1 MFKFGFVSDQ
11 TQEKEGSLSGD
22 GALRNLDWLPSK
34 EILICDE
41 KTVYNKQ
48 HDQNDVDVASVRLEK
63 ITYIKPT
70 SIIKR
75 VKDEKLEIDEN
86 ISTAEENHSDLIP
99 SLYEGGLKVWECT
112 YDIANYLERSQVSCA
127 SVLDLGCGVGLLG
140 ILALKL
146 GADQVYFQDYN
157 ADVLK
162 YATIPNLQLNA
173 EPNQLSRCRFFSGDW
188 ESFAKLVDFTCDLIV
203 SSETIYNPDNYLK
216 LHDTIQRLLKPS
228 GTALV
233 GAKSYYFGVGGSTRQ
248 FEKLVKE
255 RDIFDL
261 EVVWRC
267 SQGVQR
273 EILKLTVKDKAT

>member
-1 MFKFGFVSDQ
+1 MPPID
-11 TQEKEGSLSGD
+11 GSSRGD

-48 HDQNDVDVASVRLEK
+48 HDQNDVDVASARLEK

-173 EPNQLSRCRFFSGDW
+173 EPNQLTRCRFFSGDW
-188 ESFAKLVDFTCDLIV
+188 ESFAKLADFTCDLIV

-273 EILKLTVKDKAT
+273 EILKLTVKDKST

>member
-1 MFKFGFVSDQ
+1 MHMR
-11 TQEKEGSLSGD
+11 TYYNGD

-63 ITYIKPT
+63 IIYIKPT

-173 EPNQLSRCRFFSGDW
+173 EPNQLTRCRFFSGDW
-188 ESFAKLVDFTCDLIV
+188 ESFAKLADFTCDLIV

-255 RDIFDL
+255 RDVFDV

-273 EILKLTVKDKAT
+273 EILKLTVKDKST

>member
-1 MFKFGFVSDQ
+1 MFKFGFVSDP
-11 TQEKEGSLSGD
+11 TQVKEGSLSGD
-22 GALRNLDWLPSK
+22 GAPTNLNWLPSK

-41 KTVYNKQ
+41 KTVYNE
-48 HDQNDVDVASVRLEK
+48 HDRSDVDIVSVRLEK
-63 ITYIKPT
+63 IVYIKPT
-70 SIIKR
+70 SIIKK
-75 VKDEKLEIDEN
+75 VKDEKLEIDES

-112 YDIANYLERSQVSCA
+112 HDIANYLERSQVSSA

-157 ADVLK
+157 ADVLR

-173 EPNQLSRCRFFSGDW
+173 EPNQLKRCRFFSGDW
-188 ESFAKLVDFTCDLIV
+188 ESFAKLAQFTCDLIV

-233 GAKSYYFGVGGSTRQ
+233 GAKSYYFGVGGSTRE

-255 RDIFDL
+255 RGIFDI

-273 EILKLTVKDKAT
+273 EILKLTLKDKAT